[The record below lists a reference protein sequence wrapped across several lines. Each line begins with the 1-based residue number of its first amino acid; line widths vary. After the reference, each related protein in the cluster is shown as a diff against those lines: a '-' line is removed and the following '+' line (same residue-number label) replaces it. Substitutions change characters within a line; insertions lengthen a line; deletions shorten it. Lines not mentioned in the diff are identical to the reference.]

1 MTVLAQEE
9 KMNAGISAQ
18 SASNTTRNSHCWRPF
33 RAAVLTVTAVMAVAC
48 SSMDSLDPLEVT
60 LTNVSIPEI
69 TIFETTL
76 VAKLRITNP
85 NPEGFTIDGA
95 SFKLYLEDKKVGTG
109 TTSETFTVDRLDS
122 TVVDAVF
129 HINNASALLRLRGI
143 LEGDKEVSYGVR
155 GSLFTQGKFGTKK
168 IKVEKMGRIDLGKAV
183 LPESDGPS
191 PNDTPP
197 LG

>member
-1 MTVLAQEE
+1 
-9 KMNAGISAQ
+9 MNASISAR
-18 SASNTTRNSHCWRPF
+18 SASNTTRNFRCRRPF
-33 RAAVLTVTAVMAVAC
+33 RAVVLAVTVITAVAC

-60 LTNVSIPEI
+60 LTNINVPEI
-69 TIFETTL
+69 TVFETTL

-129 HINNASALLRLRGI
+129 HINNASALLRLKDI
-143 LEGDKEVSYGVR
+143 LEGDHEVTYGVR

-168 IKVEKMGRIDLGKAV
+168 LRVEKTGHIDLGKAV

-191 PNDTPP
+191 PNDAPP
-197 LG
+197 SG